1 MMEHEKLTVS
11 STKSGDIAVVEVH
24 GRATLG
30 DNSEILD
37 NELQRIAREGNLK
50 MLVNLAGVVQMDSSG
65 ISALVRQ
72 CTGLSRKGGSLR
84 IVSPIGSRV
93 YDALNVTRLID
104 VIPTFETEAA
114 AMASFQQAAA
124 PKK

>member
-1 MMEHEKLTVS
+1 MEHEKLTIS
-11 STKSGDIAVVEVH
+11 SSKRGDITIVEVH

-30 DNSEILD
+30 ENSEVLD
-37 NELQRIAREGNLK
+37 QELQRIAREGNLK
-50 MLVNLAGVVQMDSSG
+50 MLVNLTGVVQMDSSG

-84 IVSPIGSRV
+84 IVSKVGSRV

-104 VIPTFETEAA
+104 VIPTFETEPE
-114 AMASFQQAAA
+114 AMASFQQVAT

>member
-1 MMEHEKLTVS
+1 MEHEKLTVS
-11 STKSGDIAVVEVH
+11 SNKRGDVTVVDVH

-30 DNSEILD
+30 ENSEILD
-37 NELQRIAREGNLK
+37 QELQRIAREGNLK
-50 MLVNLAGVVQMDSSG
+50 MLVNLTGVVQMDSSG

-84 IVSPIGSRV
+84 IVSKVGSRV

-104 VIPTFETEAA
+104 VIPTFETEPE

>member
-1 MMEHEKLTVS
+1 MEHEKLTVS
-11 STKSGDIAVVEVH
+11 SSKNGDVMVVEAR

-30 DNSEILD
+30 ENSEFLD
-37 NELQRIAREGNLK
+37 HELQRIAREGNLK
-50 MLVNLAGVVQMDSSG
+50 LLVNLTEVVQMDSSG

-84 IVSPIGSRV
+84 IVCKTGSRV

>member
-1 MMEHEKLTVS
+1 MV
-11 STKSGDIAVVEVH
+11 DVH

-30 DNSEILD
+30 ENSEILD
-37 NELQRIAREGNLK
+37 QELQRIAREGNLK
-50 MLVNLAGVVQMDSSG
+50 MLVNLTGVVQMDSSG

-72 CTGLSRKGGSLR
+72 CTGLARKGGSLR
-84 IVSPIGSRV
+84 IVSKVGSRV

-104 VIPTFETEAA
+104 VIPTFETEPE

>member
-1 MMEHEKLTVS
+1 MEHEKLKIS
-11 STKSGDIAVVEVH
+11 SSKRGDITVVEVH

-30 DNSEILD
+30 ENSEVLD
-37 NELQRIAREGNLK
+37 QELQRIAREGNLK
-50 MLVNLAGVVQMDSSG
+50 MLVNLTGVVQMDSSG

-84 IVSPIGSRV
+84 IVSKVGSRV

-104 VIPTFETEAA
+104 VIPTFETEPE
-114 AMASFQQAAA
+114 AMASFQQVAT

>member
-1 MMEHEKLTVS
+1 MEHEKLTV
-11 STKSGDIAVVEVH
+11 TNAKRGDIMVVEAH

-30 DNSEILD
+30 ENSELLD
-37 NELQRIAREGNLK
+37 LELQRIAREGNLK
-50 MLVNLAGVVQMDSSG
+50 MLVNLTGVVQMDSSG

-84 IVSPIGSRV
+84 IVCKHGSRV

-104 VIPTFETEAA
+104 VIPTFESEDE
-114 AMASFQQAAA
+114 AMASFQTASA